1 MSMKRFFNLFIV
13 YLCISL
19 SIMAQT
25 DSSEQYVESLSD
37 NFKKFDA
44 YNDLIS
50 LTLST
55 APNKSYNY
63 ATIQLALAEVDSQ
76 FARANLNIGLSYD
89 YRLKFDSAIFYY
101 NIALEKY
108 NQLGSVFWMG
118 QTYLNLGI
126 VNYYKGDFDEAVEH
140 YYNAIA
146 MFDSINYLPSI
157 SSIYINLGSLFQEK
171 QDHNR
176 SLYFLRKAIEVN
188 KQLNDSSSLAAIYN
202 NLGINYKKLNKTDS
216 AIYFYEASIKLKKSL
231 NEESTLASTLSN
243 LGQLYLLLENYDL
256 ALKYHLESLSLERK
270 FNNELGICQSYVN
283 LGEVFLAKED
293 FVSAAFYINNGYEKA
308 KELKTLD
315 NLIASTHAMALLY
328 EKTNDFKKAYQFHI
342 LHSNY
347 KDSLLNERLNTTIA
361 EMDAKFQNEA
371 NRKEIALLS
380 KEKEL
385 QEAVIQRQATFR
397 IALII
402 GLVLIL
408 VILTIIMLAYRQKK
422 KANELLAEQ
431 KNAIEHKNKEIT
443 DSINYAERIQQAL
456 LFTEESEFLKTYDN
470 FILYLPKDIVSGDFY
485 WVNEN
490 NNFTYIAVA
499 DCTGHGV
506 PGAFMSMLGISF
518 LNEIITNN
526 ELISPAEVLNQL
538 REKVITNLGQ
548 KGQLGTSK
556 DGMDISLIRV
566 NNTSKEIEWAGANN
580 PLWIYRNAALI
591 ELKPDKQPIGYYVH
605 PTPFTNHQLKLE
617 KKDKIYL
624 FSDGYVDQF
633 GGESNKKFMKKRLK
647 ELFEQQFKTP
657 INEQKNILVAQFKN
671 WKGTN
676 EQVDDIC
683 MIGFEV

>member
-1 MSMKRFFNLFIV
+1 MKRGFNLFIV
-13 YLCISL
+13 YLCFSL
-19 SIMAQT
+19 SLLAQT
-25 DSSEQYVESLSD
+25 DSSEQYIERLSD

-44 YNDLIS
+44 YNDLVS

-55 APNKSYNY
+55 NPEKSYEY
-63 ATIQLALAEVDSQ
+63 ASKQLKIAQVDSQ

-89 YRLKFDSAIFYY
+89 YRLKFDSAIHFY

-108 NQLGSVFWMG
+108 RSLKRVFWMG

-126 VNYYKGDFDEAVEH
+126 VNYYKGDFDKSVEH

-146 MFDSINYLPSI
+146 MFDSVNYLPSI

-171 QDHNR
+171 QDFER
-176 SLYFLRKAIEVN
+176 SKHFLLKAIEVN
-188 KQLNDSSSLAAIYN
+188 NELKDSSALAAIYN
-202 NLGINYKKLNKTDS
+202 NLGIVYKKQQKIDS
-216 AIYFYEASIKLKKSL
+216 AIYYYEEALRLKKSL
-231 NEESTLASTLSN
+231 NEEQSSASTLSN
-243 LGQLYLLLENYDL
+243 LGQLQTSLKNYDL
-256 ALKYHLESLSLERK
+256 ALKYHLESLSIERK
-270 FNNELGICQSYVN
+270 FKNELGICQSYIN
-283 LGEVFLAKED
+283 IGEVFLAKED
-293 FVSAAFYINNGYEKA
+293 FNSAAFYINNGYEKA
-308 KELKTLD
+308 KEIGMLD
-315 NLIASTHAMALLY
+315 NLIASTHALSMLY
-328 EKTNDFKKAYQFHI
+328 HKTNDYAKAFEYHV
-342 LHSNY
+342 LYSNY
-347 KDSLLNERLNTTIA
+347 KDSLLNDRLNKTVA
-361 EMDAKFQNEA
+361 ELDAKYQNEA
-371 NRKEIALLS
+371 NRKEIALLN

-402 GLVLIL
+402 GLALIL
-408 VILTIIMLAYRQKK
+408 VILTIIVLAYRQKK
-422 KANELLAEQ
+422 KANELLAVQ

-456 LFTEESEFLKTYDN
+456 LFTEESEFLKTHDN

-485 WVNEN
+485 WINEN
-490 NNFTYIAVA
+490 ENFTYIAVS

-518 LNEIITNN
+518 LNEITNNN
-526 ELISPAEVLNQL
+526 ELISPAEILNQL

-548 KGQLGTSK
+548 KGKLGSSK

-566 NNTSKEIEWAGANN
+566 NNSTKEIEWAGANN
-580 PLWIYRNAALI
+580 PLWIIRKAELI
-591 ELKPDKQPIGYYVH
+591 ELKPDKQPIGYYIH
-605 PTPFTNHQLKLE
+605 PKPFSNHQLKLE
-617 KKDKIYL
+617 KEDKVYL

-647 ELFEQQFKTP
+647 ELFFEYAEMPIHQHQSILLEQLKT
-657 INEQKNILVAQFKN
+657 